1 MKKINT
7 NTLKK
12 VLRFIKKPYHFAVV
26 IVVISVLLLSA
37 FAALSPYMVKQIV
50 DNYVEVKDANGLAMY
65 SFLIGVVLLVEVVSQ
80 YSFSY
85 SASWLGQRIVKDIRE
100 ELFHKITHF
109 KLRYFDK
116 ESVGRLITRNV
127 SDMEAIASIFSQG
140 LFMIIADVLKM
151 VVVLGIMLWM
161 NWQLTLVVIVA
172 MPILLYATRVFQ
184 QHMKKAFDEV
194 RTQVANLNSFV
205 QERITGMKIV
215 QLFTREKKE
224 YENFEK
230 INQKH
235 NHAWQKN
242 ILYNSIFFPI
252 ADVVSQ
258 VTLGLVVIFGGF
270 SIIGGGDLTT
280 TGDLVAYTMMIPMLF
295 NPLRQI
301 ADKFN
306 VMQMGI
312 VAADRVFE
320 IMDREDVV
328 QTQGNQ
334 VAPKFQGNINFQQ
347 VRFSYNPEAEVLKG
361 INLSIEPGQTVA
373 IVGSSGAGKS
383 TMINLLSRFYEI
395 DSGKITIDG
404 NDINTFTLES
414 LRKQIAIVLQD
425 VFLFSDSILN
435 NITLNNPEITR
446 EEVIEAAKKIG
457 VHDFI
462 ETLPGGYDYNVKER
476 GAMIS
481 SGQRQLI
488 SFLRA
493 YMSQPSILILD
504 EATSSIDSHS
514 EELIQ
519 QAIQILTQDRTSIVI
534 AHRLATITHADV
546 IIVMDQGQI
555 VEKGTH
561 KELLQIENGYYKSLY
576 QSQFHA
582 AEAS

>member
-7 NTLKK
+7 STLRK
-12 VLRFIKKPYHFAVV
+12 VLRYIAPYKFVV
-26 IVVISVLLLSA
+26 IIVIASVILLSV
-37 FAALSPYMVKQIV
+37 FAALRPYMVKQIV
-50 DNYVEVKDANGLAMY
+50 DSYIEIKDANGLATY
-65 SFLIGVVLLVEVVSQ
+65 SLLIGLVLLVEVVSQ
-80 YSFSY
+80 YAFSY

-127 SDMEAIASIFSQG
+127 SDIESIASIFSQG
-140 LFMIIADVLKM
+140 LFMIISDVLKM
-151 VVVLGIMLWM
+151 VVVLGIMFFM
-161 NWQLTLVVIVA
+161 NWKLTFVVMGA
-172 MPILLYATRVFQ
+172 MPVLLYATKIFQ

-215 QLFTREKKE
+215 QLFTREKQE
-224 YENFEK
+224 YEKFEE

-235 NHAWQKN
+235 NQAWQKN

-252 ADVVSQ
+252 ADFVSQ
-258 VTLGLVVIFGGF
+258 VTLGCVVIFGGF
-270 SIIGGGDLTT
+270 NIIGGGNLTT
-280 TGDLVAYTMMIPMLF
+280 TGDLFAYTMMIPMLF

-320 IMDREDVV
+320 IMDRDDVI
-328 QTQGNQ
+328 QTEGNQ
-334 VAPKFQGNINFQQ
+334 IAPKFQGNIDFQE
-347 VRFSYNPEAEVLKG
+347 VRFSYNPEVEVLKG
-361 INLSIEPGQTVA
+361 INLNIQPGQTVA

-395 DSGKITIDG
+395 DSGKITID
-404 NDINTFTLES
+404 NIDINEFTLQS
-414 LRKQIAIVLQD
+414 LRRQIAVVLQD

-435 NITLNNPEITR
+435 NITLNNP
-446 EEVIEAAKKIG
+446 VISKEDVVEAAKKIG

-519 QAIQILTQDRTSIVI
+519 QAIKILTKDRTSIII

-561 KELLQIENGYYKSLY
+561 QELLQIGNGHYKNLY

-582 AEAS
+582 AEAG

>member
-7 NTLKK
+7 STLRK
-12 VLRFIKKPYHFAVV
+12 VLRYIAPYKFVV
-26 IVVISVLLLSA
+26 IIVIASVILLSV
-37 FAALSPYMVKQIV
+37 FAALRPYMVKQIV
-50 DNYVEVKDANGLAMY
+50 DSYIEIKDADGLAMY
-65 SFLIGVVLLVEVVSQ
+65 SLLIGLVLLVEVVSQ
-80 YSFSY
+80 YAFSY

-100 ELFHKITHF
+100 ELFYKITHF

-127 SDMEAIASIFSQG
+127 SDIESIASIFSQG
-140 LFMIIADVLKM
+140 LFMIISDVLKM
-151 VVVLGIMLWM
+151 VVALGIMLWM
-161 NWQLTLVVIVA
+161 NWKLTLVIIVA
-172 MPILLYATRVFQ
+172 MPILLYATKIFQ

-215 QLFTREKKE
+215 QLFTREKQE
-224 YENFEK
+224 YEKFEE

-235 NHAWQKN
+235 NQAWQKN

-252 ADVVSQ
+252 ADFVSQ

-270 SIIGGGDLTT
+270 SIISGGNLTT
-280 TGDLVAYTMMIPMLF
+280 TGDLVAYTMWIPMLF

-320 IMDREDVV
+320 IMDRDDVI
-328 QTQGNQ
+328 QTEGNQ
-334 VAPKFQGNINFQQ
+334 IAPKFQGNIDFQE
-347 VRFSYNPEAEVLKG
+347 VRFSYNPEVEVLKG
-361 INLSIEPGQTVA
+361 INLNIQTGQTVA

-395 DSGKITIDG
+395 DSGKITID
-404 NDINTFTLES
+404 NIDINEFTLQS
-414 LRKQIAIVLQD
+414 LRRQIAVVLQD

-519 QAIQILTQDRTSIVI
+519 QAIKILTKDRTSIII

-561 KELLQIENGYYKSLY
+561 QELLQIENGHYKSLY

-582 AEAS
+582 AEAG

>member
-7 NTLKK
+7 STLRK
-12 VLRFIKKPYHFAVV
+12 VLRYIAPYKFVV
-26 IVVISVLLLSA
+26 IIVIASVILLSA
-37 FAALSPYMVKQIV
+37 FAALRPYMVKQIV

-242 ILYNSIFFPI
+242 ILYNSIFF
-252 ADVVSQ
+252 Q
-258 VTLGLVVIFGGF
+258 
-270 SIIGGGDLTT
+270 
-280 TGDLVAYTMMIPMLF
+280 
-295 NPLRQI
+295 
-301 ADKFN
+301 
-306 VMQMGI
+306 
-312 VAADRVFE
+312 
-320 IMDREDVV
+320 
-328 QTQGNQ
+328 
-334 VAPKFQGNINFQQ
+334 
-347 VRFSYNPEAEVLKG
+347 
-361 INLSIEPGQTVA
+361 
-373 IVGSSGAGKS
+373 
-383 TMINLLSRFYEI
+383 
-395 DSGKITIDG
+395 
-404 NDINTFTLES
+404 
-414 LRKQIAIVLQD
+414 
-425 VFLFSDSILN
+425 
-435 NITLNNPEITR
+435 
-446 EEVIEAAKKIG
+446 
-457 VHDFI
+457 
-462 ETLPGGYDYNVKER
+462 
-476 GAMIS
+476 
-481 SGQRQLI
+481 
-488 SFLRA
+488 
-493 YMSQPSILILD
+493 
-504 EATSSIDSHS
+504 
-514 EELIQ
+514 
-519 QAIQILTQDRTSIVI
+519 
-534 AHRLATITHADV
+534 
-546 IIVMDQGQI
+546 
-555 VEKGTH
+555 
-561 KELLQIENGYYKSLY
+561 
-576 QSQFHA
+576 
-582 AEAS
+582 